1 MSPETFI
8 AFALFALVGSVTPGP
23 NTLMLAATGATFG
36 MKRGLPALFGVVLGF
51 SLMVGIVALGLGTII
66 TENPAVLNFL
76 RIAGIMMLLWMSWKI
91 ANAPVLTNADLA
103 SDRARDAKPLGF
115 FAAAAFQWVNA
126 KAWLVA
132 VSAASTYYVAGESP
146 LFQSALF
153 TGVFFAAA
161 VIACFLWLS
170 FGAAAGR
177 FLQTRPHYARAFN
190 VVMALLLMSSIY
202 LIVA

>member
-23 NTLMLAATGATFG
+23 NTLMLAATGASFG

-51 SLMVGIVALGLGTII
+51 SLMVGLVALGLGTLI
-66 TENPAVLNFL
+66 TGNPAILNVL
-76 RIAGIMMLLWMSWKI
+76 RVAGVMMLIWMSWKI
-91 ANAPVLTNADLA
+91 ANAPVLKSDDLA
-103 SDRARDAKPLGF
+103 PANAPKPLGF

-132 VSAASTYYVAGESP
+132 VSAASTYFVAGESA
-146 LFQSALF
+146 LFQSAVF

-177 FLQTRPHYARAFN
+177 ILQARPHYARAFN
-190 VVMALLLMSSIY
+190 VTMALLLLSSIY
-202 LIVA
+202 LMIA